1 MCGSIVTIGNFDGV
15 HLGHQKVISTVIS
28 LARAFLIEPL
38 VVTFKGH
45 PKFLK
50 MSPEARYL
58 LTTHDEKIFLIQQLG
73 IEHIEV
79 LEFNETLM
87 QMGVEE
93 FLHYLKKNF
102 NMQYL
107 VMGFNH
113 HFGRNREG
121 TPEKVSRLLNKFD
134 FYLTVVPPVFLGE
147 QVISS
152 TLIRDFLKE
161 GRVEEA
167 AKALGRLYTVS
178 GVVSKGKGIAGGLG
192 FKTVNITVH
201 ENKLLPGNGVYAVE
215 VLYGEK
221 VLKGV
226 AYIGK
231 SPTLGLGEHRL
242 EIHLINFN
250 KHLYGENLTV
260 NFVKFIRAEKKFA
273 SLEELTQQIRKDI
286 QKANSILSL
295 SR

>member
-1 MCGSIVTIGNFDGV
+1 MYGSIVTIGNFDGV
-15 HLGHQKVISTVIS
+15 HLGHQKVISTVVS
-28 LARAFLIEPL
+28 LARAFRIEPL
-38 VVTFKGH
+38 VITFKGH

-58 LTTHDEKIFLIQQLG
+58 LTTYEEKIFLIKQLG
-73 IEHIEV
+73 IKHVEV

-93 FLHYLKKNF
+93 FLNYLKKNF
-102 NMQYL
+102 NMQHL

-121 TPEKVSRLLNKFD
+121 TPERVSRLLNNFN
-134 FYLTVVPPVFLGE
+134 FYLTVVPPVFIGE
-147 QVISS
+147 HVISS
-152 TLIRDFLKE
+152 TLIRDLLKE
-161 GRVEEA
+161 GRVDKA
-167 AKALGRLYTVS
+167 AKALGRLYAVS
-178 GVVSKGKGIAGGLG
+178 GIVSKGRGVAGELG

-201 ENKLLPGNGVYAVE
+201 GNKLLPRNGVYAVE

-221 VLKGV
+221 ILKGV

-242 EIHLINFN
+242 EVHLINFN
-250 KHLYGENLTV
+250 KHIYGENLTV
-260 NFVKFIRAEKKFA
+260 NFVKFIREEKKFA
-273 SLEELTQQIRKDI
+273 SLNDLTQQIRKDI
-286 QKANSILSL
+286 ERAINILSI
-295 SR
+295 S

>member
-1 MCGSIVTIGNFDGV
+1 MHGSIVTIGNFDGM
-15 HLGHQKVISTVIS
+15 HLGHRRVISTVVS
-28 LARAFLIEPL
+28 LARAFLLEPL

-73 IEHIEV
+73 IKHIEV

-102 NMQYL
+102 NMQHL

-134 FYLTVVPPVFLGE
+134 FYLTVVPPVFLGK
-147 QVISS
+147 QIISS
-152 TLIRDFLKE
+152 TLIRNFLKE

-178 GVVSKGKGIAGGLG
+178 GIVSKGKGIAGKLG
-192 FKTVNITVH
+192 FKTVNIVVH

-221 VLKGV
+221 LLKGV

-242 EIHLINFN
+242 EIHLINF
-250 KHLYGENLTV
+250 KKDLYGENLTV
-260 NFVKFIRAEKKFA
+260 NFVKFIRTEKKFT
-273 SLEELTQQIRKDI
+273 SLDDLTQQIRKDI
-286 QKANSILSL
+286 QKANNILSI
-295 SR
+295 SQ

>member
-1 MCGSIVTIGNFDGV
+1 M
-15 HLGHQKVISTVIS
+15 
-28 LARAFLIEPL
+28 
-38 VVTFKGH
+38 
-45 PKFLK
+45 
-50 MSPEARYL
+50 
-58 LTTHDEKIFLIQQLG
+58 
-73 IEHIEV
+73 
-79 LEFNETLM
+79 
-87 QMGVEE
+87 
-93 FLHYLKKNF
+93 
-102 NMQYL
+102 
-107 VMGFNH
+107 
-113 HFGRNREG
+113 
-121 TPEKVSRLLNKFD
+121 
-134 FYLTVVPPVFLGE
+134 
-147 QVISS
+147 
-152 TLIRDFLKE
+152 
-161 GRVEEA
+161 
-167 AKALGRLYTVS
+167 
-178 GVVSKGKGIAGGLG
+178 
-192 FKTVNITVH
+192 NITVH

-221 VLKGV
+221 ILKGV

>member
-1 MCGSIVTIGNFDGV
+1 MYGSIVTIGNFDGV
-15 HLGHQKVISTVIS
+15 HLGHQKVISTVVS
-28 LARAFLIEPL
+28 HARTFLIEPM

-73 IEHIEV
+73 IKHIEV

-102 NMQYL
+102 NMQHL

-134 FYLTVVPPVFLGE
+134 FYLTVVPPVFLRE

-178 GVVSKGKGIAGGLG
+178 GVVSKGKGIAGDLG

-221 VLKGV
+221 ILKGV

-295 SR
+295 SG

>member
-102 NMQYL
+102 NMQHL

-134 FYLTVVPPVFLGE
+134 FYLTVVPPVFLKG

-167 AKALGRLYTVS
+167 AKALGRLYAVS

>member
-1 MCGSIVTIGNFDGV
+1 MYGSIVTIGNFDGV
-15 HLGHQKVISTVIS
+15 HLGHQKVISTVVS

-73 IEHIEV
+73 IKHIEV

-221 VLKGV
+221 ILKGV